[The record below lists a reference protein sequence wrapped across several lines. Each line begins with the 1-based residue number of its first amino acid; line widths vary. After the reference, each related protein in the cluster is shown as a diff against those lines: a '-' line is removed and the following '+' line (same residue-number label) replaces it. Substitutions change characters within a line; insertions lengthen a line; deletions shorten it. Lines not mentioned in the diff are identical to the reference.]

1 MKNLFNFKAILASS
15 IMLLLLLIP
24 KPAVA
29 QYPVKFNL
37 FGPDAE
43 NFPTVRA
50 FYQAQIQYKTDSSED
65 IPSNLIS
72 ASNFTV
78 KDNGIPIQ
86 PALITHKC
94 STIVDGP
101 AVSVVLVIDKSG
113 SMGEYINPPTDTSTR
128 FDIVKRAAKAFVQ
141 TIKFVPP
148 TTVAVVSFDAISY
161 LEQYFTNDKGLL
173 YKAIDS
179 ISLGGDTRYNL
190 PLLDSTKGAIPMLST
205 RPPHPV
211 KRVIIFLTDGQPNK
225 LDSVRRDSIIRGL
238 KGTNVLFFAITVQTE
253 MNDKLAEFSDVSGGA
268 SFSVTSGNIEAQ
280 LIAIYKQIAN
290 RLQSRN
296 VCYLEW
302 PAPLGC
308 TEASRDRTVS
318 VTFSPPNGNWK
329 LDKQTDSQR
338 PLAPENSVLKIT
350 MEPPIMSFGN
360 PQVGQAN
367 EVIKQL
373 TITSNYDLTIATAP
387 TITYSGGIFKFVNWN
402 PPEDFK
408 ANVPRIFKV
417 SFVQT
422 DVQAYRQG
430 TIIFKGDPC
439 DPPTVTLLGGV
450 TNVTLTSP
458 GQGIIYSSCQD
469 INITWDGVPASQDIL
484 LQYSTDDGVTWNLI
498 TQKANGNKFVWLS
511 SEIQKLPDG
520 TKYRIRA
527 SLPAQKTYVWAKG
540 SGGSLNDTSTSV
552 AVSQNGLDVFT
563 CGGAQGSV
571 DFGSGISFNTAASSL
586 DAYVTRYDATGN
598 LLWAKNFSGANNE
611 DIAVGVAAGEN
622 GECYVTGYFIG
633 DAIFGG
639 SQKTPFDKTKRNFFM
654 VTVANNGQ
662 LANVYDFGP
671 RKDYSGEAYGD
682 RIAYDPSEKVVYAIG
697 KFKGKLFITSAQ
709 SLNGSDPNK
718 WYDFT
723 AKFSQTGTFLG
734 AEIGTPYLNKKYSAD
749 TAIDA
754 NGCKYET
761 GTYSGTLTKGN
772 TITSH
777 GLKDGYL
784 AKFCGLPAS
793 SDSTH
798 AAFTIAKAQL
808 WSRQQI
814 GATYTLNEAS
824 VKGSSSTVIPFRL
837 FNKGGLSTEITDVIF
852 EDPTQFSLTNDLVG
866 RQFPADTNAPEA
878 GVEIAFAPL
887 SEGYKCSKVTFKAK
901 CSPDV
906 TITVCGNAIEPCSY
920 EMTPKVTC
928 QRTLISTSSSNTF
941 NAVLTNKSNFILKGT
956 LSIIAAPPSEFTII
970 TINGNPPTDNKF
982 TLNPNLSLNVE
993 IKFTP
998 TASGIRTASLNYGL
1012 PATCVLQETQIEG
1025 EGFES
1030 LNLSVD
1036 PGFWSCVRVNS
1047 PDTKFIK
1054 VNNIGAMDA
1063 TVTAITTQTGTHFS
1077 IAGPAPSF
1085 TIPAGQSRD
1094 VEVVYTPLTEGNHSD
1109 SLFVTATGSTTITKG
1124 NALIGEG
1131 CLPHIVLDKKC
1142 FPLTAIGTIATKPD
1156 AITITNT
1163 GKMTLDISAINIIS
1177 NPTDFFGVVP
1187 LKSSIPIGDSKD
1199 IEMKFNPSYSGTRT
1213 SKVEIVSNAVPGR
1226 DTIEICGDA
1235 FAPDTTIDFG
1245 TRYLCENPTA
1255 TVIYENTGS
1264 TALDIAVSM
1273 AGANPG
1279 EFTVE
1284 PNGAAVTIPR
1294 ASSRPFTITFKPTAT
1309 GDFNAIAKLGP
1320 RNVNV
1325 KGKGITANLDFAT
1338 NPKKLIDAVPGKTV
1352 SLTVQSSLTEDMGTL
1367 TIDTITV
1374 KFTVNPQLFAFKQVT
1389 NLLSGSSSW
1398 VWGPKISPD
1407 SKEITITGTPLNTGI
1422 IPKGNNIALFRLDL
1436 EYFLGSVDTASIP
1449 MSVSLSPDRS
1459 ACLFITATGS
1469 DEIRLD
1475 NICFRNGRLLQ
1486 AGKTAYS
1493 LSAAQPSPARDQ
1505 VTIHYG
1511 VGFDSR
1517 AKLELYNSL
1526 GERIETLVDKFH
1538 TGGDYEMTL
1547 DVSSLP
1553 AGMYFYS
1560 ISTGLYKEQR
1570 QLIIAR

>member
-1 MKNLFNFKAILASS
+1 MTNRTLFRAILSS
-15 IMLLLLLIP
+15 TFMLLLLLIP
-24 KPAVA
+24 KPAAA
-29 QYPVKFNL
+29 QYPVQFNL

-50 FYQAQIQYKTDSSED
+50 FYQAQVQSQPESED

-78 KDNGIPIQ
+78 RDNGILIQ

-101 AVSVVLVIDKSG
+101 AISVVLVIDKSG
-113 SMGEYINPPTDTSTR
+113 SMGEYINPPSDTSTR

-141 TIKFVPP
+141 TVKFVPP

-161 LEQYFTNDKGLL
+161 LEQNFTNDKGLL

-179 ISLGGDTRYNL
+179 ITLGGDTRYNL

-225 LDSVRRDSIIRGL
+225 LDTVRRDSIIRGL

-253 MNDKLAEFSDVSGGA
+253 MNDKLAEFSDISGGA

-280 LIAIYKQIAN
+280 LVAIYKQIAN

-308 TEASRDRTVS
+308 TEASRDRTVT
-318 VTFSPPNGNWK
+318 VTFSPPNGNWRPDVK
-329 LDKQTDSQR
+329 TETQR
-338 PLAPENSVLKIT
+338 YLAPENSVLKIT
-350 MEPPIMSFGN
+350 MEPPIISFGN
-360 PQVGQAN
+360 PPVGQS
-367 EVIKQL
+367 VKKQL
-373 TITSNYDLTIATAP
+373 TITSSYDLTITTAP
-387 TITYSGGIFKFVNWN
+387 TITASGGTFRFVNWV
-402 PPEDFK
+402 PPEQFK
-408 ANVPRIFKV
+408 ANVPRVFDV
-417 SFVQT
+417 EFVQA

-430 TIIFKGDPC
+430 TISFKGDPC
-439 DPPTVTLLGGV
+439 DPPTVSLLGGV

-458 GQGIIYSSCQD
+458 GPGIIYSSCQD
-469 INITWDGVPASQDIL
+469 INITWDGVDANQEIL

-498 TQKANGNKFVWLS
+498 TQKATGKKFVWLS
-511 SEIQKLPDG
+511 SEIQKLPNG

-527 SLPAQKTYVWAKG
+527 SLPSQKTYVWAKG
-540 SGGSLNDTSTSV
+540 AGGSANDTVTSV
-552 AVSQNGLDVFT
+552 SVSQNGLDVFT
-563 CGGAQGSV
+563 CGGAQGNVAV
-571 DFGSGISFNTAASSL
+571 DAGGSFNTAAGSL
-586 DAYVTRYDATGN
+586 DAYVTRYDANGN

-611 DIAVGVAAGEN
+611 DIALGVAAGEN

-639 SQKTPFDKTKRNFFM
+639 NQKNPFDKTKRNFFM

-662 LANVYDFGP
+662 VSNVYDFGP
-671 RKDYSGEAYGD
+671 RKDYTGEAYGV

-697 KFKGKLFITSAQ
+697 KFKGKLYITSAQ
-709 SLNGSDPNK
+709 SLVGSDDTK
-718 WYDFT
+718 WYDFS
-723 AKFSQTGTFLG
+723 AKFSQTGTFLS

-761 GTYSGTLTKGN
+761 ATFSGTLTKGS
-772 TITSH
+772 TILNSR

-814 GATYTLNEAS
+814 GATYTLNEAA

-837 FNKGGLSTEITDVIF
+837 FNKGGLATEITDVIF
-852 EDPTQFSLTNDLVG
+852 EDPTQFSLANTLIG
-866 RQFPADTNAPEA
+866 RQFPADTNAAEA
-878 GVEIAFAPL
+878 TVEIAFTPL
-887 SEGYKCSKVTFKAK
+887 TEGYKCSKVTFKAK

-906 TITVCGNAIEPCSY
+906 TITVCGNAIEPCIY

-928 QRTLISTSSSNTF
+928 QRTLITSSSPNTF
-941 NAVLTNKSNFILKGT
+941 NAVLINRSKFILKGT
-956 LSIIAAPPSEFTII
+956 LSITGAPPSEFTIK
-970 TINGNPPTDNKF
+970 TINGLDAASVGYKF
-982 TLNPNLSLNVE
+982 TLNPDLPLNVE
-993 IKFTP
+993 ITFTP

-1012 PATCVLQETQIEG
+1012 PTTCVLQETQIEG
-1025 EGFES
+1025 EGYES

-1036 PGFWSCVRVNS
+1036 PGFWSCVRVKS

-1085 TIPAGQSRD
+1085 VIPAGQSRD
-1094 VEVVYTPLTEGNHSD
+1094 VEVVYTPQTEGNHTD

-1131 CLPHIVLDKKC
+1131 CLPHIVIDKKC
-1142 FPLTAIGTIATKPD
+1142 FPLTAIGTIATKSD
-1156 AITITNT
+1156 AMTITNT
-1163 GKMTLDISAINIIS
+1163 GKMDLHIAEINIVT
-1177 NPTDFFGVVP
+1177 NPTDFFGIQP
-1187 LKSSIPIGDSKD
+1187 QKDTITLGASKD
-1199 IEMKFNPSYSGTRT
+1199 FEAKFNPSFSGTRT

-1245 TRYLCENPTA
+1245 TRFLCENPTG
-1255 TVIYENTGS
+1255 TVVYENTGS
-1264 TALDIAVSM
+1264 APLDIAVGM

-1279 EFTVE
+1279 EFTVA

-1294 ASSRPFTITFKPTAT
+1294 AGSLPFTITFKPTTT

-1325 KGKGITANLDFAT
+1325 KGKAITATLDFAT
-1338 NPKKLIDAVPGKTV
+1338 NPKKLTDAVPGKIV
-1352 SLTVQSSLTEDMGTL
+1352 PLTVQSSLSEDMGTL
-1367 TIDTITV
+1367 TIDAITV
-1374 KFTVNPQLFAFKQVT
+1374 KFTVNPELFALNGVD
-1389 NLLSGSSSW
+1389 NILSGW
-1398 VWGPKISPD
+1398 QWGASISPD
-1407 SKEITITGTPLNTGI
+1407 NKEITVTGTGNGVL
-1422 IPKGNNIALFRLDL
+1422 PKGNNTPLFRLNLD
-1436 EYFLGSVDTASIP
+1436 YFLGSVDTASIP
-1449 MSVSLSPDRS
+1449 MSVTLTPDRS
-1459 ACLFITATGS
+1459 ACLFITAVGS

-1475 NICFRNGRLLQ
+1475 NICFKNGRLLQ

-1505 VTIHYG
+1505 VVIHYG
-1511 VGFDSR
+1511 VGLDSR
-1517 AKLELYNSL
+1517 ARLELYNSL

-1553 AGMYFYS
+1553 AGMYYYS